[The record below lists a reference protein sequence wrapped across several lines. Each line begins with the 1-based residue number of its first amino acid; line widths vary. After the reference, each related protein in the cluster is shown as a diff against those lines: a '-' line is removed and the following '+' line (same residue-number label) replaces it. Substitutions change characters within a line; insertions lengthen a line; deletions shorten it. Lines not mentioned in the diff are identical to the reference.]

1 MTIRQEVIEKL
12 TAEYPYLVKEF
23 GIRELRLFG
32 SVARGEDSK
41 DSDIDL
47 LYSFE
52 PASETYHNLF
62 RLHEYLETL
71 FRRKVD
77 LISLEW
83 SGERFLSVALRD
95 AVSCSAAGEV

>member
-1 MTIRQEVIEKL
+1 MTIRTDVIERL
-12 TAEYPYLVKEF
+12 TAEYPYLAKEF

-32 SVARGEDSK
+32 SVGRGDDTA

-62 RLHEYLETL
+62 RLHEYLESL
-71 FRRKVD
+71 FRRRVD
-77 LISLEW
+77 LVSLDW
-83 SGERFLSVALRD
+83 SGDRFLSVALRD
-95 AVSCSAAGEV
+95 AVSCGAAGGA